1 MTLIVVQRVTPS
13 LRGMLS
19 RWMLELKPGVF
30 VGSISARVRNELWKL
45 VLGLKRLGACTMVY
59 RAANEQ
65 GLTIAAHG
73 DDTRAVVDYDGL
85 SLLKR
90 LSGSKGSVPPA
101 KHAGEACGGDP
112 STRGPVEAGTLGR
125 TVDPDGG
132 ASLDT

>member
-30 VGSISARVRNELWKL
+30 VGSVSARVREKLWGL
-45 VLGLKRLGACTMVY
+45 VLGLKRLGACTMVSK
-59 RAANEQ
+59 AANEQ
-65 GLTIAAHG
+65 GLTIATHG

-85 SLLKR
+85 TLLKR
-90 LSGSKGSVPPA
+90 LDRPSGRKTPT
-101 KHAGEACGGDP
+101 KHVGEASGGDP
-112 STRGPVEAGTLGR
+112 SVGGPDEGGTFGR

-132 ASLDT
+132 DANG